1 MELEGGRFEVN
12 GKEVG
17 PGEVEEIKRE
27 LSKKGIYYVIVDRKS
42 AEEIVANK
50 RKLEDAF
57 KQVMLDTLTSWRGL
71 AEERYRAERAKIY
84 VNLGNDDPEYL
95 AQVFKDGEVM
105 IRTEGDVVEIGGH
118 EMVSF
123 GYVNPTP
130 WKTPREMS
138 EEEIMKWLNR
148 VTSKLSS
155 SERAIFNFHAPPYGT
170 NLDLAPKLTQDLRP
184 VVRGGQIETIHV
196 GSKSVRSII
205 VEMKPMLGLHGHIH
219 ESKSFDKLGGTLVLN
234 PGSEYGIGLLHAA
247 LVVLERGRVKAY
259 QFIVG

>member
-1 MELEGGRFEVN
+1 
-12 GKEVG
+12 
-17 PGEVEEIKRE
+17 
-27 LSKKGIYYVIVDRKS
+27 
-42 AEEIVANK
+42 
-50 RKLEDAF
+50 
-57 KQVMLDTLTSWRGL
+57 
-71 AEERYRAERAKIY
+71 
-84 VNLGNDDPEYL
+84 
-95 AQVFKDGEVM
+95 
-105 IRTEGDVVEIGGH
+105 
-118 EMVSF
+118 MVSF

-219 ESKSFDKLGGTLVLN
+219 ESKSFDRLGGTLVLN